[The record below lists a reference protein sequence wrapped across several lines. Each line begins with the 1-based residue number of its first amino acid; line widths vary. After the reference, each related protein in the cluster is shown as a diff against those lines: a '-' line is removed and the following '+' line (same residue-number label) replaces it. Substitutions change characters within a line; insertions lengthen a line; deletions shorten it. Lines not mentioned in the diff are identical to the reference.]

1 MLKLSPSILS
11 SDFSKLGEE
20 VALCDREGA
29 QYVHIDVM
37 DGMFVPNITLGAPIV
52 KSIRKCSNAVFDVH
66 LMVEDPGRYINDFAA
81 AGADIITVH
90 YEATKHIDRVIQQI
104 HEAGKKAGVA
114 LNPGT
119 PVSVL
124 EDILP
129 DLDMVLIMSV
139 NPGFGGQKFIP
150 YVLNKIRNIKIMA
163 ELKNPGLDIEVD
175 GGVSFENI
183 NDIIE
188 AGANAFVAGSSVFN
202 GDASKN
208 IKHFLQCFDL
218 SLIHI

>member
-175 GGVSFENI
+175 GGVNFENI
-183 NDIIE
+183 HDIIE

-208 IKHFLQCFDL
+208 IKHFLQCFD
-218 SLIHI
+218 SYCNK

>member
-208 IKHFLQCFDL
+208 IKHFLQCFD
-218 SLIHI
+218 SYCNK